1 VPDRRGVTLVRLRRP
16 AATTAEDPFREVVEA
31 NEAAVHAFLRR
42 RVQDPGRAEDLT
54 QEVFLRAWRHA
65 EQYDARRA
73 DVRGWLLG
81 IARNLL
87 IDTYRADAA
96 RPRTTGDDEL
106 LAGLAA
112 TDETDAA
119 VASLSMADALH
130 RLSTPHR
137 DVLLC
142 LYYRRWSLADTAAH
156 LGVPMGTVKS
166 RSTYALRALKLVLEE
181 MEGSE

>member
-1 VPDRRGVTLVRLRRP
+1 MPDSL
-16 AATTAEDPFREVVEA
+16 AFREIVEA
-31 NEAAVHAFLRR
+31 NEAAVHGFVRR

-81 IARNLL
+81 IARNLV
-87 IDTYRADAA
+87 IDSYRADAA
-96 RPRTTGDDEL
+96 RPRTAGDDQL
-106 LAGLAA
+106 LAALPAPDDTEAA
-112 TDETDAA
+112 I
-119 VASLSMADALH
+119 ASWSMAEALR
-130 RLSTPHR
+130 RLTPAHR

-142 LYYRRWSLADTAAH
+142 LYYRRWSLAETAAH
-156 LGVPMGTVKS
+156 LGVPTGTVKS

-181 MEGSE
+181 MEGTP